1 LSIYFKQYIF
11 IFLNTNIR
19 GSNLLFCPGLAKPQD
34 QACLQHLILVG
45 KVSVLFGYNQK
56 HMGGNHNNV
65 LDKKNL
71 RNMHETKPTINKCMQ
86 TTNEIHVKYTMKCN
100 ASFKLRFS
108 F

>member
-1 LSIYFKQYIF
+1 MSIYFKQYIF

-86 TTNEIHVKYTMKCN
+86 TT
-100 ASFKLRFS
+100 
-108 F
+108 